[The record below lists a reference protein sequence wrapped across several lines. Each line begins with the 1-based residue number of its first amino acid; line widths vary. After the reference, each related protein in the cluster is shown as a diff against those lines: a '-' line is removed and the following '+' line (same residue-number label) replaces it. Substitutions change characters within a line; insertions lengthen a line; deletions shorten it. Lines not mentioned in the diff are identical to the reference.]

1 VSEPFS
7 SRSGPILIRAEVT
20 GPARSIPLRL
30 ILDTG
35 ATTSLI
41 DRSILTSLGF
51 DLAGA
56 TNLVPMTTGS
66 GVVSVPRVVL
76 TRLTALGHHRFGF
89 PVLAYSLP
97 AGAQV
102 FGLLGLDFLRGRK
115 LTIDFIAGQ
124 VELD

>member
-1 VSEPFS
+1 M
-7 SRSGPILIRAEVT
+7 
-20 GPARSIPLRL
+20 PLRL

-41 DRSILTSLGF
+41 DRSILVTLGF

-56 TNLVPMTTGS
+56 TDLVPMTPGS
-66 GVVSVPRVVL
+66 GVVPVPRLVL

-89 PVLAYSLP
+89 PVLAHSLP

-115 LTIDFIAGQ
+115 LTIDFVAGQ
-124 VELD
+124 VDLQ